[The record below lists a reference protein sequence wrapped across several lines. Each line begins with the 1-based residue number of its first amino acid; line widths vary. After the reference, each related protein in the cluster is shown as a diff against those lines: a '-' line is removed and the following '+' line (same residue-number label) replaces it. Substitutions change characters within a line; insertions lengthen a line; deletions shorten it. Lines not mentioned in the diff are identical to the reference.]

1 MTPLKR
7 RFYSGKNYRRACS
20 VEELREVA
28 YRRTPYFA
36 MEYVEGGAEDEITLT
51 RNRDVLHDIRFVP
64 NVLVD
69 TSARHQSVTLFG
81 EESNSPLAICPTGLN
96 GMLCRDADV
105 ALARAAEKHGIPFCL
120 ATLSTARLERVAQE
134 AQGRLWM
141 QLYAMTQRDIV
152 QDILS
157 RAEQAGYE
165 ALVFTV
171 DSNVFGKR
179 EWDRRSYRAPAKLT
193 LRNLLDVAR
202 HPRWVWDVLIPHGI
216 PRFENI
222 ADFMPPEAQSAD
234 GGVAIVP
241 KLFAPDITW
250 KDVEWL
256 REQWPRKLIVK
267 GILSPADAIRAA
279 EAGCDGLVVSNHGG
293 RQLDGSLSS
302 IEALPGIVAEV
313 GEKMTILVDSGFRRG
328 TDVVKALALGADTVM
343 IGRATLFGL
352 AAGGE
357 AGVGHALSILADEID
372 RTLGQL
378 GCRSVSELGPHLL
391 KCPSD
396 IWSASEEKV
405 Q

>member
-1 MTPLKR
+1 
-7 RFYSGKNYRRACS
+7 
-20 VEELREVA
+20 
-28 YRRTPYFA
+28 
-36 MEYVEGGAEDEITLT
+36 MEYVEGGAEDERSLM
-51 RNRDVLHDIRFVP
+51 RNREVLRDIRFVP

-69 TSARHQSVTLFG
+69 TSDRHQRINLFG
-81 EESNSPLAICPTGLN
+81 RESDSPLAICPTGLN

-120 ATLSTARLERVAQE
+120 GTLSTTRLERVAQE
-134 AQGRLWM
+134 VHGRLWM
-141 QLYAMTQRDIV
+141 QLYAMTQREIT

-157 RAEQAGYE
+157 RAEEAGYE

-171 DSNVFGKR
+171 DSNVFGNR

-193 LRNLLDVAR
+193 LRNMLDVAR

-222 ADFMPPEAQSAD
+222 VDFMLPEAKSAD
-234 GGVAIVP
+234 AGVAIVT

-256 REQWPRKLIVK
+256 RRKWPRKLIVK
-267 GILSPADAIRAA
+267 GILSPADAVRAV

-293 RQLDGSLSS
+293 RQLDSS
-302 IEALPGIVAEV
+302 ISPIEALPGIAAEV
-313 GEKMTILVDSGFRRG
+313 RGKVAILVDSGFRRG

-343 IGRATLFGL
+343 VGRAMLFGL

-357 AGVGHALSILADEID
+357 AGAGYALSILAEEID

-391 KCPSD
+391 KCPF
-396 IWSASEEKV
+396 EV
-405 Q
+405 

>member
-1 MTPLKR
+1 
-7 RFYSGKNYRRACS
+7 
-20 VEELREVA
+20 
-28 YRRTPYFA
+28 
-36 MEYVEGGAEDEITLT
+36 MEYVEGGAEDEMSLT
-51 RNRDVLHDIRFVP
+51 RNREVLRDIHFVP

-69 TSARHQSVTLFG
+69 TSGRHQRINLFG
-81 EESNSPLAICPTGLN
+81 KESDFPLAICPTGLN

-120 ATLSTARLERVAQE
+120 GTLSTTRLERVAQE
-134 AQGRLWM
+134 THGRLWM
-141 QLYAMTQRDIV
+141 QLYAMTQREIT
-152 QDILS
+152 QDILN
-157 RAEQAGYE
+157 RAEEAGYE

-171 DSNVFGKR
+171 DSNVFGNR

-193 LRNLLDVAR
+193 LRNMLDVAR

-222 ADFMPPEAQSAD
+222 ADFMPPEAKSAD
-234 GGVAIVP
+234 AGVAIVT

-256 REQWPRKLIVK
+256 RREWPRKLIVK
-267 GILSPADAIRAA
+267 GILSPADAVRAV

-293 RQLDGSLSS
+293 RQLDSSISS
-302 IEALPGIVAEV
+302 IEALPGIAAEV
-313 GEKMTILVDSGFRRG
+313 SGKVAILVDSGFRRG

-343 IGRATLFGL
+343 VGRATLFGL

-357 AGVGHALSILADEID
+357 AGASYALSMLAEEID

-391 KCPSD
+391 KCPF
-396 IWSASEEKV
+396 EV
-405 Q
+405 

>member
-7 RFYSGKNYRRACS
+7 KFYSGKNYRRACS

-36 MEYVEGGAEDEITLT
+36 MEYVEGGSEDETALA
-51 RNRDVLHDIRFVP
+51 RNREVLRAIRFVP
-64 NVLVD
+64 NVLID
-69 TSARHQSVTLFG
+69 TADRHQRVNLFG
-81 EESNSPLAICPTGLN
+81 RESDSPLAICPTGLN

-120 ATLSTARLERVAQE
+120 GTLSTTRLERVAQE
-134 AQGRLWM
+134 AHGRLWM
-141 QLYAMTQRDIV
+141 QLYAMTRREIT

-157 RAEQAGYE
+157 RAEEAGYE

-171 DSNVFGKR
+171 DSNVFGNR

-193 LRNLLDVAR
+193 LRNMLDVAR
-202 HPRWVWDVLIPHGI
+202 HPRWAWDVLVPHGI

-222 ADFMPPEAQSAD
+222 ADFMPPEAKSAD
-234 GGVAIVP
+234 AGVAIVT

-256 REQWPRKLIVK
+256 RGQWPRKLIVK

-293 RQLDGSLSS
+293 RQLDGSISS
-302 IEALPGIVAEV
+302 IEALPGIAAAV
-313 GEKMTILVDSGFRRG
+313 GEKMAVLIDSGFRRG
-328 TDVVKALALGADTVM
+328 TDVVKALALGADAVM
-343 IGRATLFGL
+343 VGRATLFGL

-357 AGVGHALSILADEID
+357 AGAGYALSTLAEEID

-391 KCPSD
+391 RCPF
-396 IWSASEEKV
+396 EV
-405 Q
+405 

>member
-1 MTPLKR
+1 MMRPKR
-7 RFYSGKNYRRACS
+7 KLYSGKNYRRACS

-36 MEYVEGGAEDEITLT
+36 MEYVEGGAEDEISLA
-51 RNRDVLHDIRFVP
+51 RNREILRSIRFVP

-69 TSARHQSVTLFG
+69 TADRHQRVNLFG
-81 EESNSPLAICPTGLN
+81 RESDSPLVISPTGLN

-120 ATLSTARLERVAQE
+120 GTLSTTRLERVAE
-134 AQGRLWM
+134 GASGRLWM
-141 QLYAMTQRDIV
+141 QLYAMTRRDITR
-152 QDILS
+152 DILS
-157 RAEQAGYE
+157 RAEEAGYE

-171 DSNVFGKR
+171 DSNVFGNR

-193 LRNLLDVAR
+193 LRNMLDVAR
-202 HPRWVWDVLIPHGI
+202 HPRWVWDVLVPHGI

-222 ADFMPPEAQSAD
+222 AEFMPPEAQSAD
-234 GGVAIVP
+234 AGVAIVT

-256 REQWPRKLIVK
+256 REKWPRNLIVK

-293 RQLDGSLSS
+293 RQLDSSISS
-302 IEALPGIVAEV
+302 IEVLPGIAAAV

-328 TDVVKALALGADTVM
+328 TDVVKALALGADAVM
-343 IGRATLFGL
+343 VGRATLFGL

-357 AGVGHALSILADEID
+357 AGAGYALSILGGEVD

-378 GCRSVSELGPHLL
+378 GCGSVSELGPHLL
-391 KCPSD
+391 RCPFD
-396 IWSASEEKV
+396 V
-405 Q
+405 

>member
-1 MTPLKR
+1 MMPPKR

-20 VEELREVA
+20 VEELREIA

-36 MEYVEGGAEDEITLT
+36 MEYVEGGAEDERSLT
-51 RNRDVLHDIRFVP
+51 RNREVLRDIRFVP

-69 TSARHQSVTLFG
+69 TSGRHQRINLFG
-81 EESNSPLAICPTGLN
+81 RESDSPLAICPTGLN

-120 ATLSTARLERVAQE
+120 GTLSTTRLERVAQE
-134 AQGRLWM
+134 AHGRLWM
-141 QLYAMTQRDIV
+141 QLYAMTQREIT
-152 QDILS
+152 QDILG
-157 RAEQAGYE
+157 RAEEAGYE

-171 DSNVFGKR
+171 DSNVFGNR

-193 LRNLLDVAR
+193 LRNMLDVAR

-222 ADFMPPEAQSAD
+222 VDFMPPEAKSAD
-234 GGVAIVP
+234 AGVAIVT

-256 REQWPRKLIVK
+256 RRKWPRKLIVK
-267 GILSPADAIRAA
+267 GILSPADAVRAV

-293 RQLDGSLSS
+293 RQLDSS
-302 IEALPGIVAEV
+302 ISPIEALPGIAAEV
-313 GEKMTILVDSGFRRG
+313 RGKAAILVDSGFRRG

-343 IGRATLFGL
+343 VGRATLFGL

-357 AGVGHALSILADEID
+357 AGAGYALSILAEEID

-391 KCPSD
+391 KCPF
-396 IWSASEEKV
+396 EV
-405 Q
+405 

>member
-1 MTPLKR
+1 MPPKR

-36 MEYVEGGAEDEITLT
+36 MEYVEGGSEDEISLT
-51 RNRDVLHDIRFVP
+51 HNREVLRSIRFVP
-64 NVLVD
+64 NVLVNTAD
-69 TSARHQSVTLFG
+69 RHQRVDLFG
-81 EESNSPLAICPTGLN
+81 RESDSPLAICPTGLN
-96 GMLCRDADV
+96 GMLCSDADV

-120 ATLSTARLERVAQE
+120 GTLSTTRLERVAQE
-134 AQGRLWM
+134 AHGRLWM
-141 QLYAMTQRDIV
+141 QLYAMTRREITRDI
-152 QDILS
+152 LG
-157 RAEQAGYE
+157 RAEEAGYE

-171 DSNVFGKR
+171 DSNVFGNR

-193 LRNLLDVAR
+193 LRNMLDVAR
-202 HPRWVWDVLIPHGI
+202 HPRWAWDVLVPHGI

-222 ADFMPPEAQSAD
+222 ADFMPPETQSAD
-234 GGVAIVP
+234 AGVAIVT

-250 KDVEWL
+250 RDVEWL
-256 REQWPRKLIVK
+256 RGQWSRKLIVK

-279 EAGCDGLVVSNHGG
+279 EIGCDGLVVSNHGG

-302 IEALPGIVAEV
+302 IEALPGIAAAV
-313 GEKMTILVDSGFRRG
+313 GEKMAVLIDSGFRRG
-328 TDVVKALALGADTVM
+328 TDVVKALALGADAVM
-343 IGRATLFGL
+343 VGRATLFGL

-357 AGVGHALSILADEID
+357 AGAGYALSILAEEID

-378 GCRSVSELGPHLL
+378 GCRSVSELGSHLL
-391 KCPSD
+391 KCPPD
-396 IWSASEEKV
+396 IWSVPEREA